1 MAASAN
7 TSGSRSPLR
16 AASAWI
22 PLLMSGAATALVVG
36 YLATGPHAPHMV
48 IENGIARPDE
58 SAAARLWQ
66 LLMIMQLPLMGW
78 FALKWLPR
86 DPRRAAMVLAVQA
99 LAIVIAA
106 APVVVLESRSPSPLM
121 VEG

>member
-1 MAASAN
+1 MTADAN
-7 TSGSRSPLR
+7 MPGRRSPFT
-16 AASAWI
+16 APSAWI

-36 YLATGPHAPHMV
+36 YLATGPHAPTMV
-48 IENGIARPDE
+48 LDHGVLRPDE

-99 LAIVIAA
+99 LAIVVAA
-106 APVVVLESRSPSPLM
+106 APVMILES
-121 VEG
+121 

>member
-1 MAASAN
+1 MLAR
-7 TSGSRSPLR
+7 TKMSGRRTPFG

-36 YLATGPHAPHMV
+36 YLATGPHAQCMV
-48 IENGIARPDE
+48 VENGVARPDE
-58 SAAARLWQ
+58 CAAARLWQ
-66 LLMIMQLPLMGW
+66 LLMVMQLPLMGW

-99 LAIVIAA
+99 LAIVLAA
-106 APVVVLESRSPSPLM
+106 VPVVVLE
-121 VEG
+121 G